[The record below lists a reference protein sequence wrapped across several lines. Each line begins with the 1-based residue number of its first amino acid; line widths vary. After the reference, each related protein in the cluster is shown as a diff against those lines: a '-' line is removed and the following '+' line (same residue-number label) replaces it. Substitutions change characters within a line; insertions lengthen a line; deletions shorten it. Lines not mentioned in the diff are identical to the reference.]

1 MALAPL
7 HSSVGMALIKII
19 PNKILGFAAA
29 ILSHIILDKYPE
41 SSTSFRRP
49 SFESR
54 VNIAGQI
61 ILTFFMLYMLTVA
74 VISKEEK
81 LWLIAGA
88 VGSILFDI
96 IEAVNVVFFS
106 SKRIFFF
113 HRGEYQKFSM
123 GPVQNIILDA
133 TFVIILTILIF
144 A

>member
-1 MALAPL
+1 M
-7 HSSVGMALIKII
+7 VGL
-19 PNKILGFAAA
+19 AAA
-29 ILSHIILDKYPE
+29 ILSHVILDKYPE
-41 SSTSFRRP
+41 SQTSFRRP

-61 ILTFFMLYMLTVA
+61 ILTFFILYMLTVA
-74 VISKEEK
+74 GISKAEK

-96 IEAVNVVFFS
+96 IEAVNVVFFR

-113 HRGEYQKFSM
+113 HRGEYQGFSM
-123 GPVQNIILDA
+123 APIQNLILDA